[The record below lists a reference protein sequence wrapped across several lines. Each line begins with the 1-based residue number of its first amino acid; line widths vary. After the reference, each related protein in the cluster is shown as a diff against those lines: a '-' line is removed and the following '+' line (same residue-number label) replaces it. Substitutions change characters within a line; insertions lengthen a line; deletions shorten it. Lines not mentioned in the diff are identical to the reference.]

1 MNWID
6 FVGYTASFFVVLSF
20 LIKQNVNRIR
30 LVNLVGCV
38 LFVIYGIYIN
48 SIPIIVPNAFLV
60 FVQLYYLLLHPKK
73 DNSATNSE
81 NDI

>member
-1 MNWID
+1 MI

-20 LIKQNVNRIR
+20 LIKQNVSRIR

-73 DNSATNSE
+73 DNSATNRE

>member
-20 LIKQNVNRIR
+20 LIKQNVSRIR

-73 DNSATNSE
+73 DDSATNRE

>member
-20 LIKQNVNRIR
+20 LIKQNVSRIR

-60 FVQLYYLLLHPKK
+60 FVQLYYLLLYPKK

-81 NDI
+81 NNI

>member
-20 LIKQNVNRIR
+20 LIKQNVSRIR

-60 FVQLYYLLLHPKK
+60 FVQLYYLLLHLKK
-73 DNSATNSE
+73 DNSATNRE

>member
-20 LIKQNVNRIR
+20 LIKQNVSRIR

-48 SIPIIVPNAFLV
+48 SIPIIVPNAFFGICAIVLP
-60 FVQLYYLLLHPKK
+60 FTSSQKG
-73 DNSATNSE
+73 
-81 NDI
+81 

>member
-20 LIKQNVNRIR
+20 LIKQNVSRIR

-73 DNSATNSE
+73 G
-81 NDI
+81 

>member
-20 LIKQNVNRIR
+20 LIKQNVSRIR

-48 SIPIIVPNAFLV
+48 SIPIIVPNAFLI

-73 DNSATNSE
+73 DNSATNRE